1 MALKILIIGSGGREH
16 ALAWRLA
23 KSPQVRGIFASPGNP
38 GIGEVATCVPAP
50 ADVSG
55 FADIAEAR
63 GADLTIV
70 GPEAPLVAGVVDH
83 FNRRRLKIIGP
94 TQAAAR
100 LEGSKIFAKQFF
112 ERAGIPTARSVQAVS
127 AADGFSALKRFS
139 FPVVI
144 KADGLAAGKGV
155 VIARSENEAKHAI
168 TQLGPSIVIEEFL
181 EGEEV
186 SFIGLSNGQLL
197 FPLAPTQDHK
207 RVFDDDQGPN
217 TGGMGAYAAPRILT
231 SSQSSD
237 IMERIMLPAISH
249 MRQEGTPFTGFLYAG
264 LMMTAEGPK
273 VLEFN
278 VRLGDPETQALMHS
292 FRGDFAEI
300 LTLAAHGTGTLSR
313 RAWGGCSVCV
323 VLAAEGYP
331 NAPITG
337 DVITGIAE
345 AEAIGAT
352 VFQAGTKQQ
361 GNELVTSGGRVLGVT
376 AGAETLPAAIEN
388 AYAAVEKV
396 GFRGM
401 HWRKDIG
408 QKGLG
413 RW

>member
-1 MALKILIIGSGGREH
+1 LKILIVGGGGREH

-23 KSPQVRGIFASPGNP
+23 KSPQVREIIASPGNS
-38 GIGEVATCVPAP
+38 GIAQVATCVPAP
-50 ADVSG
+50 GDVAG
-55 FADIAEAR
+55 YADIAEAR
-63 GADLTIV
+63 RVDLTIV
-70 GPEAPLVAGVVDH
+70 GPEAPLVAGIADH
-83 FNRRRLKIIGP
+83 FHRRRLKIIGP

-112 ERAGIPTARSVQAVS
+112 ERAGIPTARSVQASSLGNAV
-127 AADGFSALKRFS
+127 DALKQFG

-155 VIARSENEAKHAI
+155 IIAQSHDEAKQAI
-168 TQLGPSIVIEEFL
+168 GQLGPAVVIEEFL

-186 SFIGLSNGQLL
+186 SFIGLSNGQFV

-207 RVFDDDQGPN
+207 RVLDGDQGPN
-217 TGGMGAYAAPRILT
+217 TGGMGAYSDPRILT
-231 SSQSSD
+231 AAQSAD
-237 IMERIMLPAISH
+237 IMERIMLPAITR
-249 MRQEGTPFTGFLYAG
+249 MRQEGTPYTGFLYAG
-264 LMMTAEGPK
+264 LMMTANGPK

-292 FRGDFAEI
+292 FRGDFAEV
-300 LTLAAHGTGTLSR
+300 LTLAAHGTGSVSG

-337 DVITGIAE
+337 DAITGIVE
-345 AEAIGAT
+345 AEATGAT
-352 VFQAGTKQQ
+352 VFQAGTKQKCGQ
-361 GNELVTSGGRVLGVT
+361 LFTGGGRVLGVT
-376 AGAETLPAAIEN
+376 AGGETLPDALEQV
-388 AYAAVEKV
+388 YAAVEKIR
-396 GFRGM
+396 FRGM
-401 HWRKDIG
+401 HYRMDIG
-408 QKGLG
+408 QKGLR